1 MKRVLLILLCALALL
16 AGGCAYASV
25 SGEQAEGYDL
35 YEISAAAHMGVRELI
50 NAAASELAHLPPIT
64 VYEPEVI
71 EREPEPASPED
82 IVINQYDDV
91 WILEGEWLERLVRN
105 INFSDYESRM
115 YFDRALRNAGVYDR
129 LENMGIN
136 EGDTVS
142 IFDIEFEYRR

>member
-1 MKRVLLILLCALALL
+1 MYKR
-16 AGGCAYASV
+16 
-25 SGEQAEGYDL
+25 Q
-35 YEISAAAHMGVRELI
+35 VRELI